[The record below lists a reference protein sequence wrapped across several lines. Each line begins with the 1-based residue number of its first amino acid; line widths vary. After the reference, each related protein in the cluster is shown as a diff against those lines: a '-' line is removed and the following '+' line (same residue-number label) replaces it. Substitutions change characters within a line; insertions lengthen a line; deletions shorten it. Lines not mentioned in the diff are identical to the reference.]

1 MKDGNATQYGLNN
14 DFVIIY
20 YTHSDCNLIQDL
32 WKWLFLQHNF
42 HVAVIPTEITMMW
55 YLLSVT
61 HFTLL
66 KKLQNSEICYCT
78 WSYFDFD
85 DN

>member
-32 WKWLFLQHNF
+32 WK
-42 HVAVIPTEITMMW
+42 
-55 YLLSVT
+55 
-61 HFTLL
+61 
-66 KKLQNSEICYCT
+66 
-78 WSYFDFD
+78 
-85 DN
+85 